1 VATTILGKDHLGND
15 MTYAKHTHHRLSP
28 HLLRDPIHF
37 LALGFGAGLSP
48 KAPGTMGTLVA
59 VPLIMF
65 IGSFGWHALAIATVL
80 MSVSGVYICDVSAKK
95 MGVHDHPG
103 IVWDEFTGFA
113 ITMLAVPLTWYW
125 LLAGFVLF
133 RFFDIV
139 KPWPIREADHSLKGG
154 LGIMLDD
161 MIAGFFSGVILY
173 AVERT
178 VAYI

>member
-1 VATTILGKDHLGND
+1 MTTHSKSAHL
-15 MTYAKHTHHRLSP
+15 KLEPR
-28 HLLRDPIHF
+28 LLRDPVHF
-37 LALGFGAGLSP
+37 LALGFGAGLFP
-48 KAPGTMGTLVA
+48 RAPGTAGTLVA

-65 IGSFGWHALAIATVL
+65 IGLYGWNALAIAALV
-80 MSVSGVYICDVSAKK
+80 MSVSGVYICGASARKL
-95 MGVHDHPG
+95 GVHDHPG

-161 MIAGFFSGVILY
+161 VIAGVFAGVILY
-173 AVERT
+173 AARR
-178 VAYI
+178 AASFI

>member
-1 VATTILGKDHLGND
+1 MSTRP
-15 MTYAKHTHHRLSP
+15 RLEP
-28 HLLRDPIHF
+28 RLLRDPIHF

-48 KAPGTMGTLVA
+48 RAPGTMGTLVA

-65 IGSFGWHALAIATVL
+65 IGSYGWQALAIAALVL
-80 MSVSGVYICDVSAKK
+80 CVSGVYICDISAKK
-95 MGVHDHPG
+95 LGVHDHPG
-103 IVWDEFTGFA
+103 IVWDEFAGFA
-113 ITMLAVPLTWYW
+113 ITMLGAPITWQW

-161 MIAGFFSGVILY
+161 VIAGVFAGAILY
-173 AVERT
+173 GLNRAAT
-178 VAYI
+178 AGFWN

>member
-1 VATTILGKDHLGND
+1 MSKA
-15 MTYAKHTHHRLSP
+15 AKTAPLKLQAR
-28 HLLRDPIHF
+28 LLRDPIHF

-48 KAPGTMGTLVA
+48 YAPGTVGTLVA

-65 IGSFGWHALAIATVL
+65 IGSFGWTALAIAALL
-80 MSVSGVYICDVSAKK
+80 MGVSGVYICDASAKK

-125 LLAGFVLF
+125 LIVGFVMF

-161 MIAGFFSGVILY
+161 IIAGVFAGAVLY
-173 AVERT
+173 ALAR
-178 VAYI
+178 ALN

>member
-1 VATTILGKDHLGND
+1 
-15 MTYAKHTHHRLSP
+15 MTVRSKTPPIRLQAR
-28 HLLRDPIHF
+28 LLRDPIHF
-37 LALGFGAGLSP
+37 LALGFGSGLSP
-48 KAPGTMGTLVA
+48 KAPGTMGTLLS

-65 IGSFGWHALAIATVL
+65 IGSFGWHVLAIAVVL
-80 MSVSGVYICDVSAKK
+80 MSVSGVYICSRSATKL
-95 MGVHDHPG
+95 GVHDHPG

-113 ITMLAVPLTWYW
+113 ITMLAVPMTWYW

-161 MIAGFFSGVILY
+161 VIAGVFSGVILY
-173 AVERT
+173 AAARAIESLQL
-178 VAYI
+178 